1 MKHDKT
7 IKAIKTKYTYDADS
21 GKFLRVKKFRHH
33 KAGSVACG
41 LHKSSG
47 YLYISVNVDGKQ
59 KNIRAHRA
67 AFLLTHGYLPEV
79 VDHINNDKQDNRISN
94 LREATRTENS
104 YNQKGTFTKRGI
116 VKLSNGK
123 FTASIT
129 KHPHRYNL
137 GNYATEAE
145 AATAYN
151 IGARQMH
158 GEFATLNN
166 INEVAG
172 VTIEPRKIGC
182 GVGKRISKHDE
193 IVAFIKKKTKLCYFT
208 SNIFKR
214 MPSNM
219 MKYKS
224 HAMRWN
230 QRTKHKQMFVNG
242 RGFSY
247 LGVALT
253 KSDVIHAHQ
262 YGKLPDK
269 KSKTDRK
276 KLDLSK
282 ASHIA
287 RFKKNRLDGIGYNP
301 STGEFTRGG
310 EKIKQTP
317 CKQGYT
323 YINIGR
329 MRLLAHKLAYL
340 IVHDKYP
347 DIVDHIN
354 NDRKDNRIN
363 NLRAATSQQNN
374 SNKKPRKNSTSKYKG
389 VSWDKESGKWRAA
402 CNRKYL
408 GQFNDEKEAARAY
421 DKEAKKQH
429 GEFAYLNKP

>member
-1 MKHDKT
+1 MKHDKI
-7 IKAIKTKYTYDADS
+7 IKAIKAKYTYDPDT
-21 GKFLRVKKFRHH
+21 GHFLRREKYRHNEV
-33 KAGSVACG
+33 GSVACG
-41 LHKSSG
+41 LHEQSG
-47 YLYISVNVDGKQ
+47 YRYISIQLDGKQ

-67 AFLLTHGYLPEV
+67 AFLLTHGYFPEV

-104 YNQKGTFTKRGI
+104 YNQKGKFTKRGV

-137 GNYATEAE
+137 GNYETEAE

-172 VTIEPRKIGC
+172 VTIEPRKMGC
-182 GVGKRISKHDE
+182 GVGKRISKQDE
-193 IVAFIKKKTKLCYFT
+193 IVAFIKKKTRLCYFT

-287 RFKKNRLDGIGYNP
+287 RFKKNRLNGIGYNP

-329 MRLLAHKLAYL
+329 IRLLAHKLAYL

-363 NLRAATSQQNN
+363 NLRVATSQQNN

-408 GQFNDEKEAARAY
+408 GKFHDEKEAARAY
-421 DKEAKKQH
+421 NKEAKKQH
-429 GEFAYLNKP
+429 GEFAYINKI